1 MGNTESRQYLTQYKL
16 SNLKLERLKQEYE
29 EANERVD
36 AISLNMD
43 GMPHGT
49 DISSKTE
56 NLAIKLADLD
66 LEIKNMTLEVFALKK
81 QIMVDIEHIQLRTP
95 ERTEIAKTVL
105 KKRYIDSVPN
115 DPKSKYKPTRWEDI
129 YRELPYYGES
139 TLRIYEKEGVNEIG
153 KLLYAKGVR

>member
-1 MGNTESRQYLTQYKL
+1 MGNTESRQYLSQYKL

-56 NLAIKLADLD
+56 NLAIRLADLD
-66 LEIKNMTLEVFALKK
+66 LEIKNMTLEVFVLKK
-81 QIMVDIEHIQLRTP
+81 QIMVDIEHIQLNTP
-95 ERTEIAKTVL
+95 EHTEMAKTVL
-105 KKRYIDSVPN
+105 KKRYIDTVER
-115 DPKSKYKPTRWEDI
+115 DPKSQYKPTRWEDV
-129 YRELPYYGES
+129 YRELPYYGETS
-139 TLRIYEKEGVNEIG
+139 IRRFEREGLKEIG
-153 KLLYAKGVR
+153 KLLYEKSKP